1 MEATPCMTR
10 NKSTHIKTIN
20 RPFPCEVAF
29 PDTMRKR
36 DAIDAINHVFGL
48 KKDIQVLRVKDE
60 RSL

>member
-1 MEATPCMTR
+1 MPCMTR

-36 DAIDAINHVFGL
+36 DAIDAIDHVFGL
-48 KKDIQVLRVKDE
+48 KKGHSGLESEGLAQFVTI
-60 RSL
+60 